1 LGLLPGKCVF
11 AMATGAVRDSRSR
24 IWSHSWRLEII
35 AKIMGLAAKLD
46 LLDSAILL
54 SLVAEVERIIVDP
67 HKPSPRLVRDHG

>member
-1 LGLLPGKCVF
+1 
-11 AMATGAVRDSRSR
+11 
-24 IWSHSWRLEII
+24 
-35 AKIMGLAAKLD
+35 MGLAAKLD